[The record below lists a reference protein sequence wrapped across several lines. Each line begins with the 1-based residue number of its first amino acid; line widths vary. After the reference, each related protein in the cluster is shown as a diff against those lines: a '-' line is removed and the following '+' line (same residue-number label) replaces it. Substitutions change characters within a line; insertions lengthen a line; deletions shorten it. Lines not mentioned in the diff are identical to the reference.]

1 MLMLILE
8 TFVLMLISALLG
20 SALGRLFKEAFGPFG
35 VWDEPWLREGGAKPP
50 APVLPAAPT
59 LLDAA
64 ERARL
69 KAAAEAVPVAKPVA
83 APVAPAPAPVA
94 EATPAPA
101 PAPVPAPAPAAPAV
115 RPTAGATP
123 PPSDEDLARAAA
135 ADAHGERPAGAFEAH
150 GAEVDDLEIIKGI
163 GPQNHARLNALGIW
177 SFAQIAAWTPENAKW
192 VGSYLA
198 FVGRIERE
206 DWIGQAKALIAA
218 RKG

>member
-8 TFVLMLISALLG
+8 TFVLMLISVVLG

-35 VWDEPWLREGGAKPP
+35 VWDEPWLRDGGAKPP

-69 KAAAEAVPVAKPVA
+69 TAVAQAAPAAARSPAPVA
-83 APVAPAPAPVA
+83 APVAAA
-94 EATPAPA
+94 
-101 PAPVPAPAPAAPAV
+101 APAPAAAEPAAPPV
-115 RPTAGATP
+115 PADRPTGGATP
-123 PPSDEDLARAAA
+123 PPSEDDLARAAA
-135 ADAHGERPAGAFEAH
+135 ADAHGARPAGAFEAH
-150 GAEVDDLEIIKGI
+150 SAEIDDLEIIKGI

-198 FVGRIERE
+198 FAGRIERE